1 MNLTK
6 EGWWEVVKLESLSH
20 IDNNDLLAAFE
31 QVFYTGY
38 NCKQVEDEII
48 RSQLDILRVLVQ

>member
-1 MNLTK
+1 MKLTK

-20 IDNNDLLAAFE
+20 IDNSDLLSAFE

-38 NCKQVEDEII
+38 HCREVEDSIV
-48 RSQLDILRVLVQ
+48 RSQLDMLSEIVK